1 MSRNNPEQLRRILET
16 VRTIAL
22 VGASDKPN
30 RPSHE
35 VMAYLQGRG
44 YRVIPV
50 NPRLAGKT
58 VLGETVYP
66 DLASVNTPLDMVD
79 LFLAP
84 DRTDPVID
92 AAIKKGVPV
101 VWMQIGVIN
110 EEGALRAEEAGV
122 IVVMDKC
129 PKQEIPRLGIPP
141 VMQPETGH

>member
-22 VGASDKPN
+22 IGASDKSN

-66 DLASVNTPLDMVD
+66 DLASVKEPVDMVD

-92 AAIKKGVPV
+92 AALKQQIPV
-101 VWMQIGVIN
+101 IWMQLGVIN
-110 EEGALRAEEAGV
+110 EEGALRAEAAGV
-122 IVVMDKC
+122 TVVMDKC

-141 VMQPETGH
+141 VTQPAT

>member
-1 MSRNNPEQLRRILET
+1 MSRNNPEQLRKILET

-22 VGASDKPN
+22 VGASDKSN

-58 VLGETVYP
+58 VLGELAYA
-66 DLASVNTPLDMVD
+66 DLGSITTPLDMVD
-79 LFLAP
+79 VFLAP
-84 DRTDPVID
+84 DHTDPVID
-92 AAIKKGVPV
+92 SAIKQQIPV
-101 VWMQIGVIN
+101 IWMQIGVLN
-110 EEGALRAEEAGV
+110 EEGALRAEEAG
-122 IVVMDKC
+122 ITVVMDKC

-141 VMQPETGH
+141 VVQPAT

>member
-35 VMAYLQGRG
+35 VMSYLQGRG

-58 VLGETVYP
+58 VLGETVYA
-66 DLASVNTPLDMVD
+66 DLAAVTTPVDMAD

-92 AAIKKGVPV
+92 SAIKQQIPV
-101 VWMQIGVIN
+101 IWMQIGVIN
-110 EEGALRAEEAGV
+110 EQGALRAEEAGAT
-122 IVVMDKC
+122 VVMDKC

-141 VMQPETGH
+141 VTQPTA

>member
-1 MSRNNPEQLRRILET
+1 MSRNNPEQLRKILEN

-22 VGASDKPN
+22 VGASDKPR

-50 NPRLAGKT
+50 NPRLAGHR

-66 DLASVNTPLDMVD
+66 NLDSVPGQVDMAD

-84 DRTDPVID
+84 DHTDPVID
-92 AAIKKGVPV
+92 AAIRLGVPV
-101 VWMQIGVIN
+101 IWMQIGVIN
-110 EEGALRAEEAGV
+110 EAGAQRAETAGAT
-122 IVVMDKC
+122 VVMDKC
-129 PKQEIPRLGIPP
+129 PKQEIPRLGVPP
-141 VMQPETGH
+141 VA

>member
-22 VGASDKPN
+22 VGASDKSN

-66 DLASVNTPLDMVD
+66 DLASVTTPVDMAD

-92 AAIKKGVPV
+92 AAIKQEIPV
-101 VWMQIGVIN
+101 VWMQIGVLN
-110 EEGALRAEEAGV
+110 EEGALRAENAGV

-129 PKQEIPRLGIPP
+129 PKQEIPRLGVPP
-141 VMQPETGH
+141 VAQPTT

>member
-22 VGASDKPN
+22 VGASDKSN

-58 VLGETVYP
+58 ILGETVYA
-66 DLASVNTPLDMVD
+66 DLASVATPVDMAD

-92 AAIKKGVPV
+92 SAINQQIPV
-101 VWMQIGVIN
+101 IWMQIGVIN
-110 EEGALRAEEAGV
+110 EEGASRAEEAGV
-122 IVVMDKC
+122 TVVMDKC

-141 VMQPETGH
+141 VTQPTI

>member
-1 MSRNNPEQLRRILET
+1 MPLQHPEEIREILSK

-22 VGASDKPN
+22 VGASEKTH

-50 NPRLAGKT
+50 NPRLAGGT
-58 VLGETVYP
+58 LLGETVYP
-66 DLASVNTPLDMVD
+66 DLASVPGPVDMAD

-84 DRTDPVID
+84 ERTDAVID
-92 AAIKKGVPV
+92 AAIARDVPV
-101 VWMQIGVIN
+101 IWMQIGVIN
-110 EEGALRAEEAGV
+110 ADGAERAEAAGAR
-122 IVVMDKC
+122 VVMDRC

-141 VMQPETGH
+141 VAA

>member
-1 MSRNNPEQLRRILET
+1 MPVEHPEMIRQILSD

-22 VGASDKPN
+22 VGASEKPH

-50 NPRLAGKT
+50 NPRLAGRT
-58 VLGETVYP
+58 LLGETVYP
-66 DLASVNTPLDMVD
+66 DLAAIPESVDMAD

-84 DRTDPVID
+84 ERTDRVID
-92 AAIKKGVPV
+92 AAIACRIPV
-101 VWMQIGVIN
+101 IWMQVGVIN
-110 EEGALRAEEAGV
+110 HTGAGRAEAAGLK
-122 IVVMDKC
+122 VVMDRC

-141 VMQPETGH
+141 VAA

>member
-16 VRTIAL
+16 VRTISL
-22 VGASDKPN
+22 VGASDKAN

-58 VLGETVYP
+58 VLGETVYA
-66 DLASVNTPLDMVD
+66 DLASVPIPVDMAD

-84 DRTDPVID
+84 DHTDPVID
-92 AAIKKGVPV
+92 AAIKKEIPV

-110 EEGALRAEEAGV
+110 EEGALRAENAGV
-122 IVVMDKC
+122 TVVMDKC

-141 VMQPETGH
+141 VAQPVL

>member
-22 VGASDKPN
+22 IGASDKPN

-50 NPRLAGKT
+50 NPRLAGQT
-58 VLGETVYP
+58 LLGETVYP
-66 DLASVNTPLDMVD
+66 DLAAVNTPVDMVD

-84 DRTDPVID
+84 GRTDPVID
-92 AAIKKGVPV
+92 AAIKQEIPV
-101 VWMQIGVIN
+101 IWMQIGVLN
-110 EEGALRAEEAGV
+110 EEGALRAEEEGV

-141 VMQPETGH
+141 VKQPTT